1 MKHINKLLNDFNVFK
16 DEENEHDSRVNPFLD
31 DEENEDDMKMDN
43 EYDCTCDLDVDDD
56 HEADDFDDD
65 YEPEDMEFEEEYD
78 ETEENNHDVK
88 SFMNHMAAFFANKK
102 SEAHHG
108 EVEEDAEMVDGEE
121 DTFLSPD
128 MFDKKLPAHN
138 DPDHPLADVMDAE
151 CEEEENEENFQGI
164 IRTVKG
170 ANLVYKRKDSDGDF
184 TELWIYN
191 IGKDM
196 KHSNDVK
203 RAIVAGTDID
213 PSRMES
219 EDGTQKMDLYSI
231 GNVQYLE
238 LSGLPN

>member
-31 DEENEDDMKMDN
+31 DEEEIEMDD
-43 EYDCTCDLDVDDD
+43 ECDCTCGLDVDDD
-56 HEADDFDDD
+56 HEDDDFDDD
-65 YEPEDMEFEEEYD
+65 YEPEDMEFEEEYH
-78 ETEENNHDVK
+78 ETEDDNHDVE

-102 SEAHHG
+102 SEAHHD
-108 EVEEDAEMVDGEE
+108 EVDEDAEMVDDEE

-128 MFDKKLPAHN
+128 MFDKEQTTHN
-138 DPDHPLADVMDAE
+138 DQDHSLTDVIDDE
-151 CEEEENEENFQGI
+151 SDEENFQGI

-170 ANLVYKRKDSDGDF
+170 ANLVYKRKDTDGDF

-196 KHSNDVK
+196 KHSNNVK